1 MFFKIKLPKDTI
13 KPSFKDPKGRPL
25 IPLWFEPKT
34 ANIKATNFVES
45 LVNRRIFQVGDKDRF
60 LFRRVMNTLK
70 RDEAFKDVLD
80 FVEDYIVCVQIKSVD
95 RVDGDTDF
103 NPEAEN
109 LTNADNVGMFHYYM
123 TTPLNAEYET
133 LKEAIK
139 VNH

>member
-109 LTNADNVGMFHYYM
+109 LTNADNVG
-123 TTPLNAEYET
+123 
-133 LKEAIK
+133 IK